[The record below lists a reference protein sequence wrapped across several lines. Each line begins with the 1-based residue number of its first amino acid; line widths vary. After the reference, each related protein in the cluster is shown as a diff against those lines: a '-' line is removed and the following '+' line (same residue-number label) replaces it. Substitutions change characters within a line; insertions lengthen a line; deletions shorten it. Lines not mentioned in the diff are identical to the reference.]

1 MKPKGKMWCC
11 TIRIY
16 CTWNK
21 ASNDLLRLTS
31 ISSLAPPS
39 DLAGDFLPPEPP
51 DPGVRAPPASGV
63 CLPDPPPEPVE
74 FRSFLLGD
82 DCDPRPGDSFVLFGA
97 TFAGGGVLTS
107 GLTSSVD
114 ALVDLPRSPRFLT
127 GMDFSAEIT
136 KNYLQVSNFL
146 SNNVCDYELKT
157 TVEENMGTNG
167 KKVKNV
173 NTLISFKL

>member
-1 MKPKGKMWCC
+1 M
-11 TIRIY
+11 
-16 CTWNK
+16 
-21 ASNDLLRLTS
+21 
-31 ISSLAPPS
+31 
-39 DLAGDFLPPEPP
+39 
-51 DPGVRAPPASGV
+51 RAPPDSGV
-63 CLPDPPPEPVE
+63 CLPEPPPDPVE
-74 FRSFLLGD
+74 LRSLLLGD
-82 DCDPRPGDSFVLFGA
+82 DPDPRPGDSFVLFGA

-107 GLTSSVD
+107 GLNSSVD

-173 NTLISFKL
+173 NTLISLKL

>member
-1 MKPKGKMWCC
+1 M
-11 TIRIY
+11 
-16 CTWNK
+16 
-21 ASNDLLRLTS
+21 LRLTS

-51 DPGVRAPPASGV
+51 DPGVRAPPDSGV
-63 CLPDPPPEPVE
+63 CRPDPPPDPVE
-74 FRSFLLGD
+74 LRSFLLGD
-82 DCDPRPGDSFVLFGA
+82 DPDPRPGDSFVLFGA

-173 NTLISFKL
+173 NTLISLKL